1 MNPKSKGSFILLPL
15 LLCACLLLCSC
26 GNTTDTESSSDPQTS
41 ATAADNSSP
50 AATSGSRDNTPVVL
64 TGSADGTV
72 TYGNDSV
79 TIDASHT
86 ENGYLMVSYSGSNP
100 KVKLQITGSDEI
112 TYTYNLHDG
121 YETFPLTS
129 GNGSYT
135 VGVFENMEGTS
146 YSTLFTQTLDVTIQD
161 EFGPYLYAN
170 QYVNFTAQSK
180 TVAKAVELSS
190 SANDDL
196 EVIEN
201 VYNYIITTGKNVE
214 AEKIADIGY
223 VSFYYCSAVEDDG
236 RNQETVN
243 KFMEDYKDTPWLV
256 INNDGWYDAKEIF
269 PVGEPENVIFID
281 KNTQYD
287 DTGALDECEMA
298 AILVSVYGGDDLDTG
313 LYYMIGST
321 GRFFEGSYVGTA
333 DNGAVI
339 VYRCNAVNE

>member
-15 LLCACLLLCSC
+15 LLCGCLLLCSC
-26 GNTTDTESSSDPQTS
+26 GNTTDTESGSNPQTS

-50 AATSGSRDNTPVVL
+50 AAASGSRDNTPVVL

-201 VYNYIITTGKNVE
+201 VYNYIITNFTYDYDKAASVQSGYLPDVDDVLAKQTGICFDY
-214 AEKIADIGY
+214 A
-223 VSFYYCSAVEDDG
+223 AV
-236 RNQETVN
+236 
-243 KFMEDYKDTPWLV
+243 
-256 INNDGWYDAKEIF
+256 
-269 PVGEPENVIFID
+269 
-281 KNTQYD
+281 
-287 DTGALDECEMA
+287 MA
-298 AILVSVYGGDDLDTG
+298 AMLRCERIPTRLEVGYMGDVYHAW
-313 LYYMIGST
+313 IST
-321 GRFFEGSYVGTA
+321 YIKDKGWVNGIIEFDGNDWKLMDPTFASTSSDPKDFLTQTDEYITKYV
-333 DNGAVI
+333 
-339 VYRCNAVNE
+339 Y

>member
-201 VYNYIITTGKNVE
+201 VYNYIITNFTYDYDKAASVQGGYLPDVDDVLAKQTGICFDY
-214 AEKIADIGY
+214 A
-223 VSFYYCSAVEDDG
+223 AV
-236 RNQETVN
+236 
-243 KFMEDYKDTPWLV
+243 
-256 INNDGWYDAKEIF
+256 
-269 PVGEPENVIFID
+269 
-281 KNTQYD
+281 
-287 DTGALDECEMA
+287 MA
-298 AILVSVYGGDDLDTG
+298 AMLRCERIPTRLEVGYMGDVYHAW
-313 LYYMIGST
+313 IST
-321 GRFFEGSYVGTA
+321 YIKDKGWVNGIIEFDGNDWKLMDPTFASTSSDPKDFLTQTDEYITKYV
-333 DNGAVI
+333 
-339 VYRCNAVNE
+339 Y

>member
-50 AATSGSRDNTPVVL
+50 AAASGSRDNTPVVL

-201 VYNYIITTGKNVE
+201 VYNYIITNFTYDYDKAASVQSGYLPDVDDVLAKQTGICFDY
-214 AEKIADIGY
+214 A
-223 VSFYYCSAVEDDG
+223 AV
-236 RNQETVN
+236 
-243 KFMEDYKDTPWLV
+243 
-256 INNDGWYDAKEIF
+256 
-269 PVGEPENVIFID
+269 
-281 KNTQYD
+281 
-287 DTGALDECEMA
+287 MA
-298 AILVSVYGGDDLDTG
+298 AMLRCERIPTRLEVGYMGDVYHAW
-313 LYYMIGST
+313 IST
-321 GRFFEGSYVGTA
+321 YIKDKGWVNGIIEFDGNDWKLMDPTFASTSSDPKDFLTQTDEYITKYV
-333 DNGAVI
+333 
-339 VYRCNAVNE
+339 Y

>member
-201 VYNYIITTGKNVE
+201 VYNYIITNFTYDYDKAASVQGGYLPDVDDVLAKQTGICFDYAAVMASMLRCE
-214 AEKIADIGY
+214 RIPTRLEVGY
-223 VSFYYCSAVEDDG
+223 MGDVYHAWISTYIKDKGWVNGIIEFDG
-236 RNQETVN
+236 NDWKLMDPT
-243 KFMEDYKDTPWLV
+243 FASTSSDPKDFL
-256 INNDGWYDAKEIF
+256 
-269 PVGEPENVIFID
+269 
-281 KNTQYD
+281 TQ
-287 DTGALDECEMA
+287 TDEY
-298 AILVSVYGGDDLDTG
+298 ITKYVY
-313 LYYMIGST
+313 
-321 GRFFEGSYVGTA
+321 
-333 DNGAVI
+333 
-339 VYRCNAVNE
+339 